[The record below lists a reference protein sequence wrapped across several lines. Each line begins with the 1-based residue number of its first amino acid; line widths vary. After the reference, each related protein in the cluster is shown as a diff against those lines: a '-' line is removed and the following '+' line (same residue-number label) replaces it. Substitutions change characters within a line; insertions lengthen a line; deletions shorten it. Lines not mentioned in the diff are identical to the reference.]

1 MSGRSLSSALEAHT
15 GGLFAWT
22 GGAQDPVWRWG
33 EGGRK
38 AGGLGPNLEKN
49 LGCRLDPMPQ
59 EGLEEGMMEPRR
71 EEGVEREVTRREA
84 GGGRRGR

>member
-1 MSGRSLSSALEAHT
+1 MSGKSLSSALEAHT
-15 GGLFAWT
+15 GDLFAWT

-38 AGGLGPNLEKN
+38 AGGLGLNLEKN

-59 EGLEEGMMEPRR
+59 EGLERGGNDGAEKR
-71 EEGVEREVTRREA
+71 
-84 GGGRRGR
+84 GGG